1 MTRSKHDMGREY
13 PHTDLILPLSAV
25 LFSVVWVL
33 DSFVFKFSGR
43 YTGPVPDVVRIVL
56 FVALEISAV
65 LLGYL
70 SHNALFS
77 RKQEEFRLIADGVFA
92 YVRHPLYLSILLTYL
107 GFIFASMSIVTV
119 IPWICYVILFDKMA
133 TYEEEDLVR
142 VFGDAYLEYRKEVP
156 KWIPKA
162 SSFRAEYGEAMSVPI
177 DR

>member
-1 MTRSKHDMGREY
+1 MAGLRHGMGKEY
-13 PHTDLILPLSAV
+13 PHTDLILALSAV
-25 LFSVVWVL
+25 LFSAVWIL
-33 DSFVFKFSGR
+33 DCFLIKFSER
-43 YTGPVPDVVRIVL
+43 YASFVPDVGRIVL

-77 RKQEEFRLIADGVFA
+77 RKQEEFKLITNGVFA

-107 GFIFASMSIVTV
+107 GFIFVSMSIVTV
-119 IPWICYVILFDKMA
+119 IPWVCYVILFDKMA

-142 VFGDAYLEYRKEVP
+142 IFGDAYLEYRKKVP

-162 SSFRAEYGEAMSVPI
+162 SSFRTE
-177 DR
+177 